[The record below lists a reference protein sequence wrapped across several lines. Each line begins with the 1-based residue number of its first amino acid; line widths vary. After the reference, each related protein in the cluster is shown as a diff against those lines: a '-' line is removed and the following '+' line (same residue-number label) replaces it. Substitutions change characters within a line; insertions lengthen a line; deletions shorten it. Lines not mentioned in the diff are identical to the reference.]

1 MNFLWKVKNQG
12 FQPGCAVN
20 ARASRGVDLV
30 PGREN
35 RLSHRELRVSIMSD
49 VNPIDKHV
57 GARLRALREAR
68 GFSAEALVRPAGLS
82 IDRLER
88 LEDGRERISVDDM
101 RRLCEVLGA
110 TPADFFRGLNEE
122 RPNSGP
128 TGGDLSIEEEGRL
141 LLADFRAIEDAR
153 KRRMLLMIAA
163 AFAREK

>member
-1 MNFLWKVKNQG
+1 
-12 FQPGCAVN
+12 
-20 ARASRGVDLV
+20 
-30 PGREN
+30 
-35 RLSHRELRVSIMSD
+35 MSD

-68 GFSAEALVRPAGLS
+68 GFSPESLVRPAGLS

-88 LEDGRERISVDDM
+88 LESGRERISVDDM

-122 RPNSGP
+122 RANTAPI
-128 TGGDLSIEEEGRL
+128 GGDLSIEDEGRL
-141 LLADFRAIEDAR
+141 LLADFRAIADAR